1 MMRRPPRTTR
11 TDTLFP
17 YTTLFR
23 SRFGAGDPAP
33 DVRGSEA
40 LDAAGREKVPDG
52 RRGGG
57 STTNRPQGEDAAA
70 KTSPGLRSEEPTS
83 ELQYLMRLS
92 YAVFCLKKKTHTT
105 LTIFNIVHHS
115 IPITILTNT

>member
-23 SRFGAGDPAP
+23 SRFGAGEPAP

-57 STTNRPQGEDAAA
+57 STTNRPQGEDDAA
-70 KTSPGLRSEEPTS
+70 KTSPGLGHFGPRIPPVRPVFPSGRCRSDRKS
-83 ELQYLMRLS
+83 
-92 YAVFCLKKKTHTT
+92 V
-105 LTIFNIVHHS
+105 V
-115 IPITILTNT
+115 